1 MLDFINY
8 PVSAIMWFWHKV
20 LSYVIPETSGVNW
33 ALSVMLLVF
42 TLRALLFK
50 PFVKQV
56 RSMRKMAEFQPQ
68 LAKLREKYG
77 NDKQRMAQE
86 MQKLQA
92 EGGFNPLGGCLP
104 MLVQMPV
111 FLGLLN
117 VLQGFK
123 PGATSNYIFGQPEVS
138 SFLASKLFGVN
149 LSAAIRMSGADLAV
163 IGTDRTALLLLAIP
177 LMVLASVLTHL
188 TARHSVARQS
198 ATAAANPQS
207 AMMNKLM
214 LYLFPLAVLVGG
226 PFFPVAMLLYWLSN
240 NTWTLGQ
247 QYVVYH
253 RIDREEEEKKAAAI
267 EKRQNLGPKPGQK
280 PQPGQKPAPGQK
292 PVRKRPANAAPQ
304 AASPTTSSADKNKDT
319 SASTGSEKS
328 NAPRNGSDAAKSTD
342 SAAAK
347 PGEVPG
353 IIQSRSTGKKQ
364 TRKRR

>member
-77 NDKQRMAQE
+77 NDRQRMAQE

-104 MLVQMPV
+104 MLVQLPV

-123 PGATSNYIFGQPEVS
+123 PGMTSNYIFGQAEVT
-138 SFLASKLFGVN
+138 SFLSAKLFGVN
-149 LSAAIRMSGADLAV
+149 LSAAIRMSGADLAQLT
-163 IGTDRTALLLLAIP
+163 TDRTALLFLAIP

-253 RIDREEEEKKAAAI
+253 RIDREEEEKKQAAI

-280 PQPGQKPAPGQK
+280 PQPGQKP
-292 PVRKRPANAAPQ
+292 VRKRPANANPA
-304 AASPTTSSADKNKDT
+304 TSSSTDKNKDT

-328 NAPRNGSDAAKSTD
+328 NAPRNGSDAAKSSDT
-342 SAAAK
+342 AK
-347 PGEVPG
+347 PGEIPG

>member
-42 TLRALLFK
+42 TLRGLLFK

-149 LSAAIRMSGADLAV
+149 LSAAIRMSGADLAT

-177 LMVLASVLTHL
+177 LMVLASALTHL

-253 RIDREEEEKKAAAI
+253 RIDREEDEKKAAAI
-267 EKRQNLGPKPGQK
+267 EKRQNIGPKPGLK
-280 PQPGQKPAPGQK
+280 PQPGQK
-292 PVRKRPANAAPQ
+292 PVRKRPANTAPP
-304 AASPTTSSADKNKDT
+304 ATSSADKNKDT

-328 NAPRNGSDAAKSTD
+328 TAPRNGSDAAKSTD
-342 SAAAK
+342 SAAPK